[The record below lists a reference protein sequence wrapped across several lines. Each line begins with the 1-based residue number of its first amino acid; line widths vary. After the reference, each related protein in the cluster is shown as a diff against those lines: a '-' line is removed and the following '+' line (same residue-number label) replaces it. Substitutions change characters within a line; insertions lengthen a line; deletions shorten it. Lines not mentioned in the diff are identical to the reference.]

1 PPAPQDV
8 APPARKLWTTPT
20 VTEISIDDLPTEL
33 RMMALGLP
41 VPDRPEDSTWRKLP
55 AQAVV
60 RGGGRGDGRF
70 SKIGAG
76 IRKPTR
82 GRDFKIPA
90 ARLAGLPHRRGPGA
104 ARLR

>member
-1 PPAPQDV
+1 MISISDTPPTHDIQGISSITTSTAVSADRSPSSLPPAQDV
-8 APPARKLWTTPT
+8 APPARKPWTTPT

-60 RGGGRGDGRF
+60 RG
-70 SKIGAG
+70 
-76 IRKPTR
+76 
-82 GRDFKIPA
+82 
-90 ARLAGLPHRRGPGA
+90 
-104 ARLR
+104 